1 MRSRVVLLLL
11 AGCSAAPQD
20 VKEGTV
26 VDPSA
31 PSGLTIASFA
41 PGTFAGVV
49 SLSAEGG
56 CSQTHVGTSSR
67 SGVAM
72 TFVTDGG
79 VRACRAMRHREVY
92 VSAGTSGGASEYGVL
107 EQQGF
112 SGRYARRGAWL
123 DVTLTA
129 DDAVCERK
137 RAGTAAD
144 VRTWRLECL
153 PVLLDRVTAPALLCR
168 APNDEV
174 ESPYEV
180 GGVLKGDGDARW
192 LPLAAG
198 DGVETHAHD
207 EWYVA
212 FHTWMTQTKTAS
224 RPLRGDPW
232 SWLAP

>member
-1 MRSRVVLLLL
+1 MLLL
-11 AGCSAAPQD
+11 AGCSSAPQE
-20 VKEGTV
+20 VREATV
-26 VDPSA
+26 VDPSV
-31 PSGLTIASFA
+31 PSGVTIASFA
-41 PGTFAGVV
+41 PGTFAGMV

-72 TFVTDGG
+72 TFATDGS
-79 VRACRAMRHREVY
+79 VRACRAMRHRDVY
-92 VSAGTSGGASEYGVL
+92 VSAGTSGGVSQYSVL

-123 DVTLTA
+123 DLTLSA
-129 DDAVCERK
+129 DDDVCDRR
-137 RAGTAAD
+137 RAGMAAD
-144 VRTWRLECL
+144 DRAWRLECL
-153 PVLLDRVTAPALLCR
+153 PVVLDGVTEPALLCR
-168 APNDEV
+168 APNDAA

-180 GGVLKGDGDARW
+180 GGLVKGEGDARW

-198 DGVETHAHD
+198 DGVETEARD

-212 FHTWMTQTKTAS
+212 FHTWMTRTKNAP

-232 SWLAP
+232 SRLGP